1 MIIGGQLL
9 ARFSVSLCNYPL
21 EYPGNISVSLCNYL
35 LEYSPKFFQTYFFSI
50 PPLPPCRYQKWI
62 PEIIYMQKMVS
73 HIQIGLQ
80 GAKLEVSVLNM
91 S

>member
-35 LEYSPKFFQTYFFSI
+35 LEYSPKFFKHTFFRSPLSPPVDIRNEFLRLFTCKKWYHTYKSDY
-50 PPLPPCRYQKWI
+50 REQ
-62 PEIIYMQKMVS
+62 S
-73 HIQIGLQ
+73 
-80 GAKLEVSVLNM
+80 
-91 S
+91 